1 MEDDKV
7 HVGDVFRVG
16 SALVEVTQ
24 PRVPCSKLA
33 MKMETPTFL
42 KPFMTSGRVGFYLR
56 VLEEGQ
62 VGAGDVVER
71 VKVGPERMTV
81 REMFH
86 LLYFDSDNLEGA
98 RRALR
103 IPAISPGWRNSF
115 EEIVAKVSEALS
127 RASDCCSGQERRH

>member
-1 MEDDKV
+1 
-7 HVGDVFRVG
+7 
-16 SALVEVTQ
+16 
-24 PRVPCSKLA
+24 

-42 KPFMTSGRVGFYLR
+42 KQFMTSGRVGVYLR
-56 VLEEGQ
+56 VLKEGQ
-62 VGAGDVVER
+62 VGAADVVER

-103 IPAISPGWRNSF
+103 IPAMSPGWRSSF

-127 RASDCCSGQERRH
+127 KSSDCCSGQ